1 MSSSEIPTRP
11 TWKDHYCDLT
21 MDFSLLDFTFIQLNV
36 IRNQISF
43 GVLGQ
48 HESQSE
54 SGVMMWEWGYIY
66 SLMLKSTETEQ
77 SKIWPTFAIYRLLTK
92 EGRDLM

>member
-54 SGVMMWEWGYIY
+54 SGVMMGECIY

-77 SKIWPTFAIYRLLTK
+77 STIWLTFAIYRLLTK